1 MTAVTL
7 LSSRGKILD
16 KSLQRVAITL
26 FKFDLVMPSS

>member
-7 LSSRGKILD
+7 LSRRGKILD
-16 KSLQRVAITL
+16 KPLQRVAITL

>member
-7 LSSRGKILD
+7 LSRRGKILD
-16 KSLQRVAITL
+16 KPLQRVAKTL